1 MYNWQQFL
9 GPTFGEPHLKWT
21 STHQCTNM
29 DGWCIDE
36 WTLFIPSCPRADQG
50 NDHRLT
56 FSFPLPQPLLHFF
69 SFWEPFFC
77 PNLSPPPKSPIKS
90 NLPPYIWIISITR
103 PNDVTPHVTWCHS
116 CFDFFLFL
124 QKDFF
129 LKKHY
134 FPKANLT
141 NLFFS
146 KTQQSFKW
154 GPHIGALLSTFH
166 FPNKQICR

>member
-1 MYNWQQFL
+1 
-9 GPTFGEPHLKWT
+9 
-21 STHQCTNM
+21 M
-29 DGWCIDE
+29 DGALMSGPYSSLHVPVLTKAMTIGWLFHSPFLNPCCIFF
-36 WTLFIPSCPRADQG
+36 LFG
-50 NDHRLT
+50 NL
-56 FSFPLPQPLLHFF
+56 FF
-69 SFWEPFFC
+69 APT
-77 PNLSPPPKSPIKS
+77 SPPPKSPIKS

-103 PNDVTPHVTWCHS
+103 PNDVTLHVTWCHS

-129 LKKHY
+129 FKKHY